1 MTLLHR
7 LFPVGGEVS
16 AVDIYQ
22 DKTGEFIMEHEVTRD
37 RIPLDALVFADY
49 QTPSTNLEDFLATL
63 CTFDPKTNTR
73 IEFYVRDMAEGVD
86 VMPPI
91 LVRIT
96 EDGIDLIDGWRRVT
110 ALLVF
115 TDCVDI
121 DALVVT

>member
-7 LFPVGGEVS
+7 HLPVGGEVS

-49 QTPSTNLEDFLATL
+49 QTPSTNLEDFRTTR
-63 CTFDPKTNTR
+63 CTFDPETNTW
-73 IEFYVRDMAEGVD
+73 IEFYVREMAEGVD

-96 EDGIDLIDGWRRVT
+96 ENGIELIDGWHRVT

-121 DALVVT
+121 DALVIT